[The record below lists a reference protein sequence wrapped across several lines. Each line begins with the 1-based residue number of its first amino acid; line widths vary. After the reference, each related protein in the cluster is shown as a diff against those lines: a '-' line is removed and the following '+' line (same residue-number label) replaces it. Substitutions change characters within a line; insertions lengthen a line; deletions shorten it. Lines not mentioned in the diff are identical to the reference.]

1 MSNISEKIL
10 KQREGMQKQAYAV
23 LCLIILIGMG
33 FYSYTKYLVF
43 NTALNGVAKNHATIS
58 VLESEFSNEQDVY
71 DKNMKS
77 FSITSGQMQK
87 QVEAIFPKV
96 DDYTELTRR
105 IDAIEKELGSKE
117 IFSISNIEYQK
128 PTQTEYYSILPIRM
142 NIKSSAQNFVTFLHL
157 IENSGAM
164 DDDVRLMD
172 MSSIRLNFDKSQL
185 KNAGTPKEL
194 INFSV
199 LINAYFQK

>member
-10 KQREGMQKQAYAV
+10 KQREGIQKQAYFV
-23 LCLIILIGMG
+23 LCLIIMIGMG
-33 FYSYTKYLVF
+33 FFTYTKYIEF
-43 NTALNGVAKNHATIS
+43 STALNGVAKNNATIS
-58 VLESEFSNEQDVY
+58 VLKADFANEQDKY
-71 DKNMKS
+71 DKNMKD
-77 FSITSGQMQK
+77 FSATNVQIQK
-87 QVEAIFPKV
+87 QVEMVFPKG
-96 DDYTELTRR
+96 DKYTELTRD

-117 IFSISNIEYQK
+117 TFSISNIEYQK

-142 NIKSSAQNFVTFLHL
+142 NIKSSAQNFISFLHM

-164 DDDVRLMD
+164 DDQVRLMD
-172 MSSIRLNFDKSQL
+172 MSSIRLNFDKAQA
-185 KNAGTPKEL
+185 KNAGTPQEL